1 VFIVDSV
8 LDFLMWLTFDTEGNK
23 WVMPI
28 LSLVLVTIVSA
39 WIYLEIRLMK
49 ND

>member
-1 VFIVDSV
+1 
-8 LDFLMWLTFDTEGNK
+8 MWLTFDSEGNK

-28 LSLVLVTIVSA
+28 LSTVTITMIAV
-39 WIYLEIRLMK
+39 WIYVETRLMK